1 MAFKGKK
8 APDRKDDSVQ
18 SEFARRYRD
27 NPFLFIGT
35 VVILIIV
42 IIAFVLA
49 PAIAPEGGFGRGGD
63 LTFGYYNKAPIEY
76 VAGGYFARVQEA
88 IAESQRSA
96 INDSNYQEFNRQIW
110 RNAFISAAIHTG
122 ILEEMKSAGY
132 TAPASQV
139 DREVAQLPVFQEN
152 GRFSTARYE
161 AYDTNARL
169 NLWREM
175 RDEITK
181 GHYISDITGLLK
193 PSPETAF
200 ISRMAS
206 PRRSFEMTSFSVDAY
221 PDSEVIAYAEENPG
235 LFQSIH
241 LSKITIKSSEGN
253 ARQVLNSIKEGTA
266 TFEEAATTRSEDGY
280 AERGGDM
287 GIKLAYELLPEA
299 PAEEDR
305 EKILAL
311 QKGEYSDIVKVDSG
325 WAFFRV
331 EEAAVPADAGDG
343 GTLGKIRS
351 YMRTFER
358 GRMEEWAIERAEE
371 FIALARERG
380 FEAALI
386 EQSLEKRSF
395 GPLAVN
401 YGGVDLFSSL
411 AAQGV
416 NEIAGAD
423 TDEYFW
429 SAAFSTPLNTP
440 SAPLVQGGSVLVLFP
455 LEEVEADETTIQNI
469 ESTLTSYWLSYNAEQ
484 GLQSYFLNSEKLVDQ
499 FYDAYRRVFP
509 SQN

>member
-1 MAFKGKK
+1 MAFRGKK
-8 APDRKDDSVQ
+8 TPVREDDSAK
-18 SEFARRYRD
+18 SEFARRFKD
-27 NPFLFIGT
+27 NPFVFIGT

-42 IIAFVLA
+42 VVAFVLF
-49 PAIAPEGGFGRGGD
+49 PAIVPEGGFGRGGD
-63 LTFGYYNKAPIEY
+63 LTFGYYNKIPIEY
-76 VAGGYFARVQEA
+76 VIGGYFARVREA
-88 IAESQRSA
+88 IAESRRAVISA
-96 INDSNYQEFNRQIW
+96 SNYQEINVQIW
-110 RNAFISAAIHTG
+110 REAFISAAIHTG
-122 ILEEMKSAGY
+122 ILEEMRIAGY
-132 TAPASQV
+132 TAPV
-139 DREVAQLPVFQEN
+139 KVVNREVAQLPMFQEN
-152 GRFSTARYE
+152 GRFSSALYQ

-193 PSPETAF
+193 PSGEAAF

-206 PRRSFEMTSFSVDAY
+206 PRRRFEMAVFSIDAY
-221 PDSEVIAYAEENPG
+221 PDAEVVSYAEENPG
-235 LFQSIH
+235 LFRSVH
-241 LSKITIKSSEGN
+241 LSKITVKSGERA
-253 ARQVLNSIKEGTA
+253 ARQVLASIQEGTA
-266 TFEEAATTRSEDGY
+266 TFEEAAAAQSEDLY

-287 GIKLAYELLPEA
+287 GIKLAHELVAEI

-311 QKGEYSDIVKVDSG
+311 QKGEYSDIVKLDSG

-331 EEAAVPADAGDG
+331 EEAAAPADPDDP
-343 GTLGKIRS
+343 GTREKIRS
-351 YMRTFER
+351 YMWTFER
-358 GRMEEWAIERAEE
+358 GRMEQWAIARAEE
-371 FIALARERG
+371 FSALVRDRG

-386 EQSLEKRSF
+386 EPSLGKRSF

-416 NEIAGAD
+416 GEITGAD

-429 SAAFSTPLNTP
+429 ATAFSTPLRTP
-440 SAPLVQGGSVLVLFP
+440 SIPLVQGRSVLVLFP
-455 LEEVEADETTIQNI
+455 LEEMEADETTIQNI

-484 GLQSYFLNSEKLVDQ
+484 NLRTFFLNSEKLVDR
-499 FYDAYRRVFP
+499 FNDTYRRAP
-509 SQN
+509 N